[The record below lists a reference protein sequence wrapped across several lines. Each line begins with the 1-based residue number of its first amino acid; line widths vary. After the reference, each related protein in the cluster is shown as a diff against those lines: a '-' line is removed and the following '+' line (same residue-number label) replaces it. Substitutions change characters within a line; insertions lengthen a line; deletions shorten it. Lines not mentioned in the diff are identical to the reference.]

1 MWMIE
6 KNQMQVGLFFFV
18 NGEFLFSGC
27 TLQNAEKYGDFLV
40 YPKSHFEV
48 WDTYDFKVD
57 YDYYPRGRIVYRK
70 SDDTFIIYYDKC
82 VESELNRISR
92 EYEQFNVRF
101 ELDEHYVCH
110 KCNKDYLF

>member
-1 MWMIE
+1 MKRI
-6 KNQMQVGLFFFV
+6 KCKLFFFFV

-57 YDYYPRGRIVYRK
+57 YDYYPSLRTER
-70 SDDTFIIYYDKC
+70 FID
-82 VESELNRISR
+82 V
-92 EYEQFNVRF
+92 
-101 ELDEHYVCH
+101 
-110 KCNKDYLF
+110 